1 FSLAGLAAVPNTINL
16 SEAILLQNLRAV
28 QEQHKITPDDALKPI
43 EADIETADGVKP
55 VRFPNFSIEMET
67 GTGKTYVYIRT
78 ALELFR
84 RYGLRKYIVVVP
96 SVAVREGVLKTLQI
110 TEKHL
115 RALYEN
121 IPYRYYSYDSGNL
134 AQVRQFAL
142 SDSIEFMVMTIDSFN
157 KASNVI
163 NQSTDRLQGETPIHL
178 IQSARPILILD
189 EPQNMESELRVK
201 ALSALNP
208 LFALRYSA
216 THRNPYNL
224 IYRLTPFE
232 AYRQGLVKRIE
243 VASVVQEND
252 VNQLFIRL
260 NSTATEKRKVT
271 AQIAVHKLM
280 KDGTVKEQAVTIK
293 VGDSLQDKS
302 GRIDYQGYE
311 VSEINPGY
319 DIVVFSN

>member
-1 FSLAGLAAVPNTINL
+1 MEFKFDAQQEYQIHAIEAVAGLLEGQPRNAIDVTFSLSSLAAVPNILNL
-16 SEAILLQNLRAV
+16 SEETLLQNVHAV
-28 QEQHKITPDDALKPI
+28 QDQNKISLDDTLKSI
-43 EADIETADGVKP
+43 EADIETAGGVEH
-55 VRFPNFSIEMET
+55 VLFPNFSIEMET

-84 RYGLRKYIVVVP
+84 RYGLRKFIVVVP

-121 IPYRYYSYDSGNL
+121 IPYRYYIYDSGNL

-142 SDSIEFMVMTIDSFN
+142 SDSIEIMVMTIDSFN

-163 NQSTDRLQGETPIHL
+163 NQSTDLLQAENPIHS
-178 IQSARPILILD
+178 IKAARPILILD

-224 IYRLTPFE
+224 VYRLTPYE
-232 AYRQGLVKRIE
+232 AYRKGLVKRIE
-243 VASVVQEND
+243 VASVIQETD
-252 VNQLFIRL
+252 ANQVFLRL
-260 NSTATEKRKVT
+260 IGITSAKKTLTAHL
-271 AQIAVHKLM
+271 AVHKLM
-280 KDGTVKEQAVTIK
+280 KGGTVKEQ
-293 VGDSLQDKS
+293 
-302 GRIDYQGYE
+302 
-311 VSEINPGY
+311 
-319 DIVVFSN
+319 VV

>member
-1 FSLAGLAAVPNTINL
+1 M
-16 SEAILLQNLRAV
+16 QY
-28 QEQHKITPDDALKPI
+28 I
-43 EADIETADGVKP
+43 EADIETADGMKH

-84 RYGLRKYIVVVP
+84 RYGLRKFIIVVP

-121 IPYRYYSYDSGNL
+121 TPYRYYSYDSGNL

-142 SDSIEFMVMTIDSFN
+142 SDSIEIMVMTIDSFN

-178 IQSARPILILD
+178 IQAVRPILILD

-224 IYRLTPFE
+224 IYRLTPFD

-252 VNQLFIRL
+252 ANQVYLKLIH
-260 NSTATEKRKVT
+260 TATEKKKVT

-280 KDGTVKEQAVTIK
+280 KDGTVKEQVVTVK
-293 VGDSLQDKS
+293 VGDSL
-302 GRIDYQGYE
+302 RR
-311 VSEINPGY
+311 
-319 DIVVFSN
+319 